1 MVHKAPNTFTAIE
14 RSVHEKKRRVVSQG
28 FSDAALRSYE
38 PKMLECIDKLCHQ
51 IDKKISAGIH
61 DTFYIPV
68 QGSLNAVTWKHS
80 ENWSS
85 ALNMGDIGKFY
96 SGVRHMGRN

>member
-28 FSDAALRSYE
+28 FSDAALRTYE

-68 QGSLNAVTWKHS
+68 QGSLNAVT
-80 ENWSS
+80 
-85 ALNMGDIGKFY
+85 
-96 SGVRHMGRN
+96 